1 MPSTNPSSKRRARRK
16 IGIRKRLTGNSE
28 RPRLTIFRSGKHV
41 YAQVIDDTA
50 GTTLAS
56 TSSLQLKTEKGYGVD
71 AAATVGK
78 DIASKATAAGVTQV
92 AFDRNG
98 YRYHGRVKAF
108 ADGAREGGLS
118 F

>member
-1 MPSTNPSSKRRARRK
+1 MPSTTPSAKRRTRRK
-16 IGIRKRLTGNSE
+16 IGIRKRLSGNSE

-41 YAQVIDDTA
+41 YAQVIDDTQ
-50 GTTLAS
+50 GKTLVS
-56 TSSLQLKTEKGYGVD
+56 TSSLQLKADKGYGLD
-71 AAATVGK
+71 AASTVGK
-78 DIASKATAAGVTQV
+78 DIAEKATAAGVKTV

-98 YRYHGRVKAF
+98 YRYHGRIKAF